1 MGKFAVKQV
10 KTGIM
15 FNLKANNGQVIATSE
30 VYNSDAACRKGIDSV
45 RRNAPIAPI
54 ENQTVEGYAKEKLP
68 KFEVYLDK
76 AGEYRF
82 RLKATN
88 GQIIAV
94 GESYKQLSSCLNG
107 IESVKKE
114 RSRRRDRHGGVSPKR
129 THLPGTTAIGCAG
142 LCCLYVI
149 NIIYYYV

>member
-1 MGKFAVKQV
+1 MGKFVVKQV

-30 VYNSDAACRKGIDSV
+30 IYNSDAACRNGIESV
-45 RRNAPIAPI
+45 RKNAPIAPI
-54 ENQTVEGYAKEKLP
+54 ENQTVEGYQVEKHP

-94 GESYKQLSSCLNG
+94 GESYKALSSCLNG
-107 IESVKKE
+107 IESVKTNAPDAE
-114 RSRRRDRHGGVSPKR
+114 IVM
-129 THLPGTTAIGCAG
+129 AE
-142 LCCLYVI
+142 
-149 NIIYYYV
+149 

>member
-1 MGKFAVKQV
+1 MGKFVVKQV

-30 VYNSDAACRKGIDSV
+30 IYNSDAACRNGIESV
-45 RRNAPIAPI
+45 RKNAPIAPI
-54 ENQTVEGYAKEKLP
+54 ENQTVEGFQVEKHP

-94 GESYKQLSSCLNG
+94 GESYKALSSCLNG
-107 IESVKKE
+107 IESIKTNAPDAEVVMGE
-114 RSRRRDRHGGVSPKR
+114 
-129 THLPGTTAIGCAG
+129 
-142 LCCLYVI
+142 
-149 NIIYYYV
+149 

>member
-1 MGKFAVKQV
+1 MGKFAIKQV

-15 FNLKANNGQVIATSE
+15 FNLKASNGQVIATSE
-30 VYNSDAACRKGIDSV
+30 VYNSDAACRNGIESV
-45 RRNAPIAPI
+45 RKNAPIAPV
-54 ENQTVEGYAKEKLP
+54 ENQTVEGFQVEKHP

-94 GESYKQLSSCLNG
+94 GESYTQLSSCLSG
-107 IESVKKE
+107 IESVKKNAPDAE
-114 RSRRRDRHGGVSPKR
+114 IVAEG
-129 THLPGTTAIGCAG
+129 
-142 LCCLYVI
+142 
-149 NIIYYYV
+149 

>member
-15 FNLKANNGQVIATSE
+15 FNLKASNGQVIATSE
-30 VYNSDAACRKGIDSV
+30 VYNSDAACRNGIESV
-45 RRNAPIAPI
+45 RKNAPIAPI
-54 ENQTVEGYAKEKLP
+54 ENQTVEGFVKEKHP
-68 KFEVYLDK
+68 KFEVYQDK

-94 GESYKQLSSCLNG
+94 GEGYKALSSCLNG
-107 IESVKKE
+107 IESVKKNAPDAE
-114 RSRRRDRHGGVSPKR
+114 IVMEE
-129 THLPGTTAIGCAG
+129 
-142 LCCLYVI
+142 
-149 NIIYYYV
+149 